1 MLRYRLYLSGFVFW
15 IFCYIILQSPSCYI
29 PKMATTPSP
38 LQTLVFYCLW
48 TVFTIVLLHFT
59 YLTLSNKLTIS
70 IRQNRSFLRMGKIG
84 EKHTKYQINKKDLSR
99 RWSMFTYFCIGPNS
113 PHCVM
118 KKKNN
123 KKIRAKVSI
132 VGIPRTFVIFVQTTV
147 KDGVIM

>member
-1 MLRYRLYLSGFVFW
+1 
-15 IFCYIILQSPSCYI
+15 
-29 PKMATTPSP
+29 
-38 LQTLVFYCLW
+38 
-48 TVFTIVLLHFT
+48 
-59 YLTLSNKLTIS
+59 
-70 IRQNRSFLRMGKIG
+70 MGKIG